1 MSDLS
6 SSGPLHGRALAQEM
20 RRRQAQQ
27 KARGQGK
34 AAVRTQQAKPDV
46 TRRVVPATPGGR
58 VQREAQAQPEAQ
70 AATPRGREVARARRA
85 ARCAGA
91 QCWSDPKA
99 RGAGADVRPASAVED
114 TAPEMPT
121 ATVVSAPGKDEAL
134 MDSVCEIADAD
145 QGALGWRETGVR
157 ALCKARR
164 RSVAQRGKVAIPVRN
179 GLISAAARQ
188 HYLETGS
195 AREFARAHRRE
206 LAAHGRGSAEPARPS
221 GKRRKPEAP
230 PKVEI
235 GTTLSGSPVTGT
247 QVDRTRAIT
256 GIEPGSCRTITGT
269 EYLGSE
275 HYAGFCEARP
285 APRPAKV
292 RVGRTGRDVDVTGT
306 HMGRVG
312 SVTGDEAGACRPVTG
327 TEYVGSDD
335 FQAACKTEAPV
346 RAAKV
351 AVGRTARRELP
362 VSGSDE
368 ARVNR
373 VTGSEPGATAK
384 ITGSQYAD
392 GKAARRTING
402 APKKVAL
409 THTIGGR
416 LVSGTAVDQTTR
428 ITGLDAGTC
437 RALTGTEY
445 LSHESFTSVCGTRPE
460 PTEPPKVEESY
471 TEKRQRI
478 TGNLVDRS
486 EKVTGN
492 EPGSCQRLTGTGYNG
507 PQLCGGGADKVQR
520 MTGLGGTSVT
530 GTGMDRLPKTT
541 GDERGGCWPVTGTM
555 YHGREHYA
563 PCASTP
569 QAGARKVGLTRT
581 DRGHLV
587 SGPLLGADE
596 AVTGNEAGVH
606 LSVTGTPYAGREES
620 PRSGYEAA
628 AMIGKAENG
637 TQSGGCGGSCGCKRR
652 FEELENRVRALQA
665 ELGSAPG
672 GSVMASSRFV
682 PPVLPE
688 AATEDASAAG
698 RFSVVPPAQQGR
710 SRITGN
716 AADHGARITGPI
728 NLARGL
734 VTGTPEFRSRDGMVA
749 SVPAVPAANEAGG
762 ESTPPAPGA
771 WRITGDD
778 WSRNERVTGTEG
790 HWAQG
795 RNPTQRG
802 VARTCVMT
810 AAANRERPLA
820 VPVPEGRVTGSSGNT
835 GKGSVVTYS
844 GGARG

>member
-6 SSGPLHGRALAQEM
+6 SSGQLHGRALAQEM

-27 KARGQGK
+27 KARGPGK
-34 AAVRTQQAKPDV
+34 AAVRTQQAKPGA
-46 TRRVVPATPGGR
+46 TRRATSAPVGQQ
-58 VQREAQAQPEAQ
+58 VLPEAQ
-70 AATPRGREVARARRA
+70 AAQPRGREAARARRA

-91 QCWSDPKA
+91 QCWSDPKE
-99 RGAGADVRPASAVED
+99 RGVSTVPDAAPAAKD
-114 TAPEMPT
+114 TASERPMETEVAVP
-121 ATVVSAPGKDEAL
+121 DQEEAL
-134 MDSVCEIADAD
+134 MDSVCEVAEASP
-145 QGALGWRETGVR
+145 GTLGWRETSVR

-188 HYLETGS
+188 HYLETGN

-206 LAAHGRGSAEPARPS
+206 LAVHGRGSAQPARPS
-221 GKRRKPEAP
+221 GKRRKHEAP
-230 PKVEI
+230 PKVEL

-275 HYAGFCEARP
+275 HYAGFCETRP

-292 RVGRTGRDVDVTGT
+292 RVGRTGRDLDVTGT

-335 FQAACKTEAPV
+335 FQATCQTEGPV
-346 RAAKV
+346 RAPKV
-351 AVGRTARRELP
+351 AVGRTTRRELP

-368 ARVNR
+368 ARANR

-384 ITGSQYAD
+384 VTGSQYAD
-392 GKAARRTING
+392 GGAGRMTING

-416 LVSGTAVDQTTR
+416 PVSGTAVDQTTK

-437 RALTGTEY
+437 RTLTGTEY
-445 LSHESFTSVCGTRPE
+445 LSHESFTSVCGTRPQ

-507 PQLCGGGADKVQR
+507 PQLCGGGTEKVQR
-520 MTGLGGTSVT
+520 MTGLGGTAVT

-541 GDERGGCWPVTGTM
+541 GDEHGGCWPVTGTV

-563 PCASTP
+563 QCASTP

-581 DRGHLV
+581 EGGHLV

-620 PRSGYEAA
+620 AANGYEAA
-628 AMIGKAENG
+628 MTGKAENG
-637 TQSGGCGGSCGCKRR
+637 TRSAGCSGSCGCKGR
-652 FEELENRVRALQA
+652 FEELEKRVRELQA
-665 ELGSAPG
+665 ELGSTAG
-672 GSVMASSRFV
+672 GAVMASSRFV
-682 PPVLPE
+682 AAPMPE
-688 AATEDASAAG
+688 AQAAQDAPAAG
-698 RFSVVPPAQQGR
+698 GFSVAAPAQEGR

-716 AADHGARITGPI
+716 AAEQSARITGPI

-734 VTGTPEFRSRDGMVA
+734 VTGTPEFRARDGITPSVQAMPKVA
-749 SVPAVPAANEAGG
+749 ASEAGG
-762 ESTPPAPGA
+762 EAAAPTPGA

-778 WSRNERVTGTEG
+778 WSRGGRVTGTEG

-802 VARTCVMT
+802 VARTCVMS
-810 AAANRERPLA
+810 AAGNRERPLA

>member
-20 RRRQAQQ
+20 RRRQAEQ
-27 KARGQGK
+27 KTRGQGK
-34 AAVRTQQAKPDV
+34 AAVRAQQAKPEV
-46 TRRVVPATPGGR
+46 NRRVAPATAVEP
-58 VQREAQAQPEAQ
+58 VALEAQ
-70 AATPRGREVARARRA
+70 AAKPRGREVARARRA

-91 QCWSDPKA
+91 PCWSDPKERA
-99 RGAGADVRPASAVED
+99 ASVAPASMPAAED
-114 TAPEMPT
+114 PKPEKPKETEVVAPSEE
-121 ATVVSAPGKDEAL
+121 AAL
-134 MDSVCEIADAD
+134 MDSICEVAE
-145 QGALGWRETGVR
+145 GNPEALGWRETGVR

-188 HYLETGS
+188 HYLETGN
-195 AREFARAHRRE
+195 AREFARLHRRE
-206 LAAHGRGSAEPARPS
+206 LATHGRGAAQPARPS
-221 GKRRKPEAP
+221 GRRRKPEAP
-230 PKVEI
+230 PKVEV

-292 RVGRTGRDVDVTGT
+292 RVGRTGRDLDVTGT

-312 SVTGDEAGACRPVTG
+312 SVTGDEAGTCRPVTG

-335 FQAACKTEAPV
+335 FQAVCKIEAPT
-346 RAAKV
+346 RAPKV

-368 ARVNR
+368 ARANR
-373 VTGSEPGATAK
+373 VTGAEVGESAK

-392 GKAARRTING
+392 GGAARMTING

-409 THTIGGR
+409 THTISGR
-416 LVSGTAVDQTTR
+416 PVSGTAVDQTTK

-437 RALTGTEY
+437 RTLTGTEY

-520 MTGLGGTSVT
+520 MTGVGGGTVT

-541 GDERGGCWPVTGTM
+541 GDERGGCWPVTGTV

-581 DRGHLV
+581 DKGHLV

-606 LSVTGTPYAGREES
+606 LPVTGTPYAGREES
-620 PRSGYEAA
+620 AMSGYEAA
-628 AMIGKAENG
+628 AMTGKAENG
-637 TQSGGCGGSCGCKRR
+637 TQSAGCGGGCGCKRR
-652 FEELENRVRALQA
+652 FEELENRVRELQA
-665 ELGSAPG
+665 EVGSTAG
-672 GSVMASSRFV
+672 GGVMPSGRFV
-682 PPVLPE
+682 AATFPE
-688 AATEDASAAG
+688 ARAVQEPPAVG
-698 RFSVVPPAQQGR
+698 GFSVAAPAQEGR

-734 VTGTPEFRSRDGMVA
+734 VTGTPEFRARDTMALSAQAAPKLVA
-749 SVPAVPAANEAGG
+749 SEAGE
-762 ESTPPAPGA
+762 ESTPPAAGA

-778 WSRNERVTGTEG
+778 WSRGGRVTGTEG

-802 VARTCVMT
+802 TARTCVMS
-810 AAANRERPLA
+810 AAGNRERPLA
-820 VPVPEGRVTGSSGNT
+820 VPVPEGKVTGSSGNT
-835 GKGSVVTYS
+835 GKGSLVTYS